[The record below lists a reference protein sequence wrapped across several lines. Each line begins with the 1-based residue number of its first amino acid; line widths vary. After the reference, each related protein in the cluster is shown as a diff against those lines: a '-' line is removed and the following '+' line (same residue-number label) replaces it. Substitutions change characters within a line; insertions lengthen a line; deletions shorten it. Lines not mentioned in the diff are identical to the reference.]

1 MNNKKKQRKSKE
13 KTEHIP
19 KNVVAYYLPNPN
31 SKKKIYF
38 TRDTILLMYHL
49 IRLKYFSREMILD
62 QYYIL
67 TGKELN
73 SAQIYHPEN

>member
-1 MNNKKKQRKSKE
+1 MNAKRKQRKSKE
-13 KTEHIP
+13 KIEHIP
-19 KNVVAYYLPNPN
+19 KDVVAYYLPNPN
-31 SKKKIYF
+31 SETRIYF

-49 IRLKYFSREMILD
+49 IRLRYFSREMILD

-73 SAQIYHPEN
+73 NSTLR

>member
-19 KNVVAYYLPNPN
+19 KDAVAYYLPTPN
-31 SKKKIYF
+31 SERIYF

-49 IRLKYFSREMILD
+49 IR
-62 QYYIL
+62 
-67 TGKELN
+67 
-73 SAQIYHPEN
+73 

>member
-49 IRLKYFSREMILD
+49 IRLK
-62 QYYIL
+62 
-67 TGKELN
+67 N
-73 SAQIYHPEN
+73 